1 MRLFI
6 SRLIAAS
13 ALLVSAGCS
22 SVIDDYFLDT
32 DTHANVWVMPGDTA
46 IKKVAIMPFRA
57 PSELVGSSVSDMFV
71 TEILKAGRYELVE
84 RSQMAQVLNESELS
98 LAGLSAAKA
107 VEVGNMLGADGVI
120 VGTVDEYNTVNI
132 KGRTYPAVGISA
144 RLIECDTGKVIWSA
158 DLAERCEDRD
168 VPLSAYARNVVHQ
181 MVSAL
186 YAEWRKARR

>member
-1 MRLFI
+1 MRPFFTGFL
-6 SRLIAAS
+6 ATV
-13 ALLVSAGCS
+13 ALLLAGGCA
-22 SVIDDYFLDT
+22 SVVDEYFLDT
-32 DTHANVWVMPGDTA
+32 DTHANVWVLPSDSSV
-46 IKKVAIMPFRA
+46 KKVAIMPFRA

-120 VGTVDEYNTVNI
+120 VGTVDEYTTLTI
-132 KGRTYPAVGISA
+132 KGRSYPSVGISA
-144 RLIECDTGKVIWSA
+144 RLIECATGKVIWSA

-168 VPLSAYARNVVHQ
+168 VSLSAYARNVVHQ

-186 YAEWRKARR
+186 YAEWKKANR